1 MQKEKSYNRNKTFQ
15 NRFVLYCWCADWYLG
30 QGSREYR
37 LLCRLRLWLKKFF
50 DGEVEWQKYY
60 DSHYL
65 RVEKSKL
72 YKELVAGYIEKPKKI
87 KTENG
92 FAEELFCLLKQT
104 SHTAVRFCG
113 WELDLREWRALPPHG
128 LRGYGST
135 AYRVIPAMMVTCV
148 SSVRISL
155 KRHSI
160 RVGIRRKKFQQ
171 NLLPDHKP
179 HK

>member
-135 AYRVIPAMMVTCV
+135 AYRGCDPGNDGDLRFICKDFVKTALYSRRHQKKEV
-148 SSVRISL
+148 SA
-155 KRHSI
+155 
-160 RVGIRRKKFQQ
+160 KFITRS
-171 NLLPDHKP
+171 
-179 HK
+179 